1 MLQLL
6 KSVRGTSRRF
16 AATAQY
22 CRFQTKADIATNL
35 STRPSRRRNQPREQN
50 NGGLRY
56 ANPPCEPATSFLI
69 IFWQRPDTRFDPGN
83 FVRMSDKASHLRLV
97 STADVGGFDHADG
110 ATPQVSAGAMRAE
123 ANDLAAR
130 IGKKPHSDSLLKS
143 KRGLDREQ
151 ATVIGRIINK
161 RGGADEKSLL
171 PEISPA
177 QKTKAKI
184 ARKYSRKR
192 LSTQRQLTRL
202 VSAVRTLAELTE
214 APPDLVGAL
223 SPHLDKP
230 VIVENLEAAVR
241 YLDRFAKE
249 WHRHEQTSGMD

>member
-1 MLQLL
+1 
-6 KSVRGTSRRF
+6 
-16 AATAQY
+16 
-22 CRFQTKADIATNL
+22 
-35 STRPSRRRNQPREQN
+35 
-50 NGGLRY
+50 
-56 ANPPCEPATSFLI
+56 
-69 IFWQRPDTRFDPGN
+69 
-83 FVRMSDKASHLRLV
+83 MSDKAPYLRLV
-97 STADVGGFDHADG
+97 STTDVD
-110 ATPQVSAGAMRAE
+110 
-123 ANDLAAR
+123 AR
-130 IGKKPHSDSLLKS
+130 KP
-143 KRGLDREQ
+143 DREH
-151 ATVIGRIINK
+151 ASVIGRIINK
-161 RGGADEKSLL
+161 RVGADDGCLQ
-171 PEISPA
+171 ISPA

-241 YLDRFAKE
+241 YLDKFAKE